1 MKRGKQLKSARREK
15 RAAREVAPKLPKRPK
30 RWTEAERSA
39 NLLAHAKSGTLTLHE
54 AAEVADALVA
64 DPFGEHSYERIYT
77 LGRSFSTQYE
87 GLIAGYLTHQCD
99 DELARIAL
107 QTLCGFWGMCERYL
121 VDLRRFLDGA
131 DNDPMGFVRVVAVSA
146 AGEHLRDNVHSGLLA
161 HLLDL
166 AALRHDEDQD
176 GIKHVVDALSRALGD
191 PHHAAP
197 VKAARAAWEE
207 EVLRRARERLA
218 VEPG

>member
-1 MKRGKQLKSARREK
+1 MKRGKQLKAARREK
-15 RAAREVAPKLPKRPK
+15 RAAREAAPKLPKRPK
-30 RWTEAERSA
+30 RWSEAERSA
-39 NLLAHAKSGTLTLHE
+39 NLLAHAKSGILTDAE

-64 DPFGEHSYERIYT
+64 DPFGEHSYERIHT
-77 LGRSFSTQYE
+77 LGRSFSTRYE
-87 GLIAGYLTHQCD
+87 ELIAGYLTHRGD
-99 DELARIAL
+99 DMLVRIAL

-121 VDLRRFLDGA
+121 ADLRRFLDGA
-131 DNDPMGFVRVVAVSA
+131 DNDPMGFARMVAVSA

-176 GIKHVVDALSRALGD
+176 GIEHVVDALSRALGD
-191 PHHAAP
+191 PYCAAP
-197 VKAARAAWEE
+197 IKAARAAWED

-218 VEPG
+218 AELG